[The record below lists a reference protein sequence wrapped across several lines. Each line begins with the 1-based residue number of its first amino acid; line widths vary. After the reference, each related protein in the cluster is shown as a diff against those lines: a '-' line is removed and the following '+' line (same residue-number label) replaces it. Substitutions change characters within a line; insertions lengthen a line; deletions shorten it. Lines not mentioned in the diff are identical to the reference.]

1 MSHRL
6 LVESIETDFVPA
18 LVYNNKKQDAE
29 KLKQFNEPSWNNPV
43 IRFFDSD
50 WNDVIARQE
59 NVWDIGPVTNRM
71 IAALKKANSK
81 NPNYV
86 VPIHLELTALQYSK
100 NTEHASFAM
109 HCYWEG
115 EIQFGAVDGVKQTQS
130 AWYDGKEIVNVTFDP
145 TIISYTSIVETA
157 LKVRCAS
164 TVYTRSASQKIIA
177 IKLARDQ
184 AEPIAEKEFG
194 RPAIRS
200 DQKYYLRNS
209 PLRLLPL
216 TAVQETRVN
225 SALGRRE
232 KPTPYLT
239 VTQYEMLKAI
249 QTKLPNNRDLA
260 KRLATAKA
268 KMDFNSYFDFAKKNL
283 ISSDGK

>member
-18 LVYNNKKQDAE
+18 LVYNNKKQDAAT
-29 KLKQFNEPSWNNPV
+29 LKQFNEPSWNNPV
-43 IRFFDSD
+43 IRFFDAD
-50 WNDVIARQE
+50 WNDVIARQDNIWE
-59 NVWDIGPVTNRM
+59 IGPVTERM
-71 IAALKKANSK
+71 IAALTNANSK
-81 NPNYV
+81 NPKYA

-115 EIQFGAVDGVKQTQS
+115 EIQFGAVDGVKFTQS
-130 AWYDGKEIVNVTFDP
+130 AWYDGKEVVNVVFDP

-164 TVYTRSASQKIIA
+164 TVYTRSASQEKVA
-177 IKLARDQ
+177 MKLAHEQ

-194 RPAIRS
+194 RPAKPS

-232 KPTPYLT
+232 KPNQYLT
-239 VTQYEMLKAI
+239 VSQYEMLKAI

-260 KRLATAKA
+260 ERLATAKA

-283 ISSDGK
+283 ISSDSK

>member
-6 LVESIETDFVPA
+6 LVESIEKDFVPA

-29 KLKQFNEPSWNNPV
+29 KLKQFEEPAWNNPV

-50 WNDVIARQE
+50 WNDLIVRQE
-59 NVWDIGPVTNRM
+59 NVWDIGPVTDRM
-71 IAALKKANSK
+71 IAALKKANSR
-81 NPNYV
+81 NPKYV
-86 VPIHLELTALQYSK
+86 VPKHLELTALQYSK

-145 TIISYTSIVETA
+145 TIVSYASIVETA
-157 LKVRCAS
+157 LKVRCAT
-164 TVYTRSASQKIIA
+164 TVYTRSASQEIVA
-177 IKLARDQ
+177 MKLARDQ

-194 RPAIRS
+194 RPAKRS

-209 PLRLLPL
+209 ALRLLPL

-232 KPTPYLT
+232 KPNPYLT

-260 KRLATAKA
+260 ERLATAKA

-283 ISSDGK
+283 ISSDSK

>member
-1 MSHRL
+1 
-6 LVESIETDFVPA
+6 
-18 LVYNNKKQDAE
+18 
-29 KLKQFNEPSWNNPV
+29 
-43 IRFFDSD
+43 
-50 WNDVIARQE
+50 
-59 NVWDIGPVTNRM
+59 
-71 IAALKKANSK
+71 
-81 NPNYV
+81 
-86 VPIHLELTALQYSK
+86 
-100 NTEHASFAM
+100 M

-130 AWYDGKEIVNVTFDP
+130 AWHDGKEIVNVTFDP

-216 TAVQETRVN
+216 TAVQETSGEQRIRASRKTN
-225 SALGRRE
+225 SVFDSYPIRNAESDTNKTTEQSR
-232 KPTPYLT
+232 PS
-239 VTQYEMLKAI
+239 
-249 QTKLPNNRDLA
+249 QTTGDSKSQNGFQLL
-260 KRLATAKA
+260 
-268 KMDFNSYFDFAKKNL
+268 F
-283 ISSDGK
+283 